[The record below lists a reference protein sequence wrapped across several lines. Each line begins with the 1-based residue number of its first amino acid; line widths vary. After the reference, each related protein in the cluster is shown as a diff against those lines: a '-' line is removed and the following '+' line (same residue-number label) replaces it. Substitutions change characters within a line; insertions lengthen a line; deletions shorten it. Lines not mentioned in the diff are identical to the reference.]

1 MKLYD
6 VARAGEVQFTAE
18 HAHAAHGENVV
29 ALFGQRFIVAAD
41 VVELPLCGAGIFLP
55 LLLDVDE
62 RHWRR
67 QNAKCWMP
75 DIKSPSSRA
84 SI

>member
-18 HAHAAHGENVV
+18 HAHAAHDEGVV

-41 VVELPLCGAGIFLP
+41 VVKLPLCGAGIFLP

-62 RHWRR
+62 RLLPTAEREVLDAGH
-67 QNAKCWMP
+67 
-75 DIKSPSSRA
+75 
-84 SI
+84 

>member
-18 HAHAAHGENVV
+18 HAHAAHDEGVV

-41 VVELPLCGAGIFLP
+41 VVELSLCGAGIFLP

-62 RHWRR
+62 CPLAAAEREVLDAGH
-67 QNAKCWMP
+67 
-75 DIKSPSSRA
+75 
-84 SI
+84 